1 MFKHILV
8 PVDFSEQSKLIRP
21 HVLSMARH
29 CQARITLLHV
39 IPLPAVWYGGAE
51 GGYGVMFDV
60 PGMESAAR
68 KELSTFLDAPADEDK
83 SEYNV
88 DVAVETGEPADRI
101 TAYAAKHDVDLIMM
115 PTHGFGVFRS
125 LLLGSIVAKVLHD
138 AKCSVWTAAH
148 VNNLPPAANPTCGG
162 KMLCAIDFAPSSAV
176 LVRRAC
182 EFAKLFCAR
191 LTLLHAVPMITSSEA
206 GADIG
211 LRRTLMQ
218 AARESLA
225 NLQHQTATSLDALV
239 EEGSIANT
247 VRNATE
253 HGDIRLL
260 IIGRGHMNQ
269 ALGRLRSSTYQ
280 IIRSSRCPV
289 LSL

>member
-21 HVLSMARH
+21 HVLSMARS
-29 CQARITLLHV
+29 CGARITLLHV
-39 IPLPAVWYGGAE
+39 VPLPAVWYGGAE

-68 KELSTFLDAPADEDK
+68 KDLRTFLDAPADEYK
-83 SEYNV
+83 IE
-88 DVAVETGEPADRI
+88 VAVETGEPAEKI
-101 TAYAAKHDVDLIMM
+101 TSYAAKNDVDLIMM
-115 PTHGFGVFRS
+115 PTHGFGLFRS

-148 VNNLPPAANPTCGG
+148 VDNLPPAASPTCGG
-162 KMLCAIDFAPSSAV
+162 KMLCAVDFAPSSAT
-176 LVRRAC
+176 LVRLAC
-182 EFAKLFCAR
+182 DFAKLFCAR
-191 LTLLHAVPMITSSEA
+191 LTLLHAVPLTTSSEA

-211 LRRTLMQ
+211 LRQTLMQ
-218 AARESLA
+218 AARESLTK
-225 NLQHQTATSLDALV
+225 LQQETATSLDALV
-239 EEGSIANT
+239 EEGNVAN
-247 VRNATE
+247 VIRSATE

>member
-8 PVDFSEQSKLIRP
+8 PIDFSEQSKLIRP
-21 HVLSMARH
+21 HVLSMARY
-29 CQARITLLHV
+29 CGARITLLHV
-39 IPLPAVWYGGAE
+39 VPLPAVWYGGAE

-68 KELSTFLDAPADEDK
+68 KELSTFLDAPADE
-83 SEYNV
+83 YNV
-88 DVAVETGEPADRI
+88 DVAVETGEPADRVVS
-101 TAYAAKHDVDLIMM
+101 YAAKHDVDLIMM

-125 LLLGSIVAKVLHD
+125 LLLGSVVAKVLHD

-162 KMLCAIDFAPSSAV
+162 RMLCAVDFAPSSAA

-182 EFAKLFCAR
+182 DFAKLFCAR
-191 LTLLHAVPMITSSEA
+191 LTLLHAVPLLTTAEP
-206 GADIG
+206 GADIA

-225 NLQHQTATSLDALV
+225 NLQRETGTSLDALV
-239 EEGSIANT
+239 EEGNVANT